1 MARTGSEYIAGL
13 DDGRTVWLDGKK
25 RSVLSDPAL
34 GGSLAG
40 MAGYFDWQHRYAED
54 CLVHNPAIDAVTNA
68 SLLLPRSA
76 DDLDKRH
83 RSFERLARYSYGM
96 LGRTPDYVQTVLSG
110 FAARDDGFIVN
121 GDRVFA
127 DRVID
132 YHKEV
137 ARRDL
142 SLTHAIILPAI
153 DKSMS
158 PVAGVNGEIALQVTE
173 RKSDRL
179 VVSGAR
185 VLATKAPFA
194 DEIFV
199 YPAHPLPP
207 NSPETFAIAFAIPIG
222 TPGVHVVCRDHTGTD
237 GTVEDRPFSS
247 RFDEQDAYMI
257 FDNVEVPMDRVF
269 IDGDLDVYAK
279 ILTWGWASNVLQQT
293 TIRAAVKLE
302 FIYDLCCRIAEIT
315 NSRRKPDVAALLGE
329 LRTYGLLTR
338 SALRAAE
345 VDAFDHGNGAFFL
358 NPGPVRAIKNLM
370 PQWMDRANDI
380 VVSLSSHN
388 LLCAPSGDLLD
399 NAEVGELV
407 GRMLPGA
414 NDVAAAER
422 IRVFRTAWDLVG
434 SALGA
439 RVALYERYYL
449 ASQHTNFMLEAK
461 IAEKERP
468 ASSLD
473 EFFAEIDAG
482 AKEE

>member
-1 MARTGSEYIAGL
+1 
-13 DDGRTVWLDGKK
+13 
-25 RSVLSDPAL
+25 LSDPAL

-179 VVSGAR
+179 VVSGVR
-185 VLATKAPFA
+185 R
-194 DEIFV
+194 
-199 YPAHPLPP
+199 
-207 NSPETFAIAFAIPIG
+207 
-222 TPGVHVVCRDHTGTD
+222 RD
-237 GTVEDRPFSS
+237 
-247 RFDEQDAYMI
+247 
-257 FDNVEVPMDRVF
+257 
-269 IDGDLDVYAK
+269 
-279 ILTWGWASNVLQQT
+279 
-293 TIRAAVKLE
+293 IRL
-302 FIYDLCCRIAEIT
+302 
-315 NSRRKPDVAALLGE
+315 
-329 LRTYGLLTR
+329 
-338 SALRAAE
+338 
-345 VDAFDHGNGAFFL
+345 
-358 NPGPVRAIKNLM
+358 PGPPAATELARNICDCVRD
-370 PQWMDRANDI
+370 PDRNAR
-380 VVSLSSHN
+380 
-388 LLCAPSGDLLD
+388 CA
-399 NAEVGELV
+399 
-407 GRMLPGA
+407 RRLP
-414 NDVAAAER
+414 
-422 IRVFRTAWDLVG
+422 
-434 SALGA
+434 
-439 RVALYERYYL
+439 
-449 ASQHTNFMLEAK
+449 
-461 IAEKERP
+461 RP
-468 ASSLD
+468 YRHRWN
-473 EFFAEIDAG
+473 G
-482 AKEE
+482 